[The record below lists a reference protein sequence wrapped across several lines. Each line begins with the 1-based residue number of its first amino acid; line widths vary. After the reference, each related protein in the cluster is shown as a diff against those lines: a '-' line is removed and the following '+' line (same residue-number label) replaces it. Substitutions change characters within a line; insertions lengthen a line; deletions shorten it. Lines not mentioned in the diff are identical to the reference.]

1 MKRTI
6 QDIAYFILPL
16 SLQLLVWA
24 FIHLSWMGSTDYVL
38 LSALLLVCFLLI
50 LSDFACFVVVISHI
64 IKDDSAHKLKLLL
77 LTIFLKPFY
86 VPYYYATKMRTP
98 KLKVVPIIE
107 IFLIIIFLILF
118 MIDFTLWIQTPMERD
133 DTLSQTMTF
142 HHMQYELPKDFTCET
157 VDNTMTCND
166 PYETF
171 GTSLI
176 YYTKTELNDK
186 EGESYFEA
194 ILATY
199 EGEEGYQVIEPK
211 SYHEAISM
219 TYYTTSFR
227 AKVEGSLY
235 LFQLSLFENDSDEI
249 YILIQL
255 SNEVF
260 QNDAYLMDT
269 IEENMKYYNVGI
281 LA

>member
-6 QDIAYFILPL
+6 QDIAYFILSL

-64 IKDDSAHKLKLLL
+64 IKDGSAHKLKLLL

-107 IFLIIIFLILF
+107 IFLIILFLILF
-118 MIDFTLWIQTPMERD
+118 MIDFTLWVQTPMERD

-142 HHMQYELPKDFTCET
+142 HHMQYELPKDFTCEI

-176 YYTKTELNDK
+176 YYTKAELNDK
-186 EGESYFEA
+186 EEESYFDA

-199 EGEEGYQVIEPK
+199 EKEEDYQVIEPK
-211 SYHEAISM
+211 SYHETTFMA
-219 TYYTTSFR
+219 YYTTSFR

>member
-64 IKDDSAHKLKLLL
+64 IKDGSNHKLKLLL

-107 IFLIIIFLILF
+107 IFLIIIFVILF
-118 MIDFTLWIQTPMERD
+118 IIDFTLWIQTPMERD

-142 HHMQYELPKDFTCET
+142 HHMQYKLPKDFTCET

-186 EGESYFEA
+186 EGESYFDA

-199 EGEEGYQVIEPK
+199 EKEEDYQVIEPK
-211 SYHEAISM
+211 SYHETTFM
-219 TYYTTSFR
+219 TYYTTRFR

-260 QNDAYLMDT
+260 QNDAALMT
-269 IEENMKYYNVGI
+269 EIENNMKYYNIGI

>member
-6 QDIAYFILPL
+6 QDIAYFILSL

-64 IKDDSAHKLKLLL
+64 IKDGSDHKLKLLL

-107 IFLIIIFLILF
+107 IFLIILFLILF
-118 MIDFTLWIQTPMERD
+118 MIDFTLWVQTPMERD

-142 HHMQYELPKDFTCET
+142 HHMQYELPKDFTCEI

-176 YYTKTELNDK
+176 YYTKAELNDK
-186 EGESYFEA
+186 EEESYFDA

-199 EGEEGYQVIEPK
+199 EKEEGYQVIEPK

>member
-6 QDIAYFILPL
+6 QDIAYFILSL

-64 IKDDSAHKLKLLL
+64 IKDGSDHKLKLLL

-107 IFLIIIFLILF
+107 IFLIILFLILF
-118 MIDFTLWIQTPMERD
+118 MIDFTLWVQTPMERD

-142 HHMQYELPKDFTCET
+142 HHMQYELPKDFTCEI

-176 YYTKTELNDK
+176 YYTKAELNDK
-186 EGESYFEA
+186 EEESYFDA

-199 EGEEGYQVIEPK
+199 EKEEDYQVIEPK
-211 SYHEAISM
+211 SYHETTFM

>member
-64 IKDDSAHKLKLLL
+64 IKDGSAHKLKLLL

-98 KLKVVPIIE
+98 KLKVVSIIE
-107 IFLIIIFLILF
+107 IFLIIIFVILF
-118 MIDFTLWIQTPMERD
+118 IIDFTLWIQTPMERD

-186 EGESYFEA
+186 EGESYFDA

-235 LFQLSLFENDSDEI
+235 LFQLSLFENGSDEI

>member
-50 LSDFACFVVVISHI
+50 LSDFACFVLTISHI
-64 IKDDSAHKLKLLL
+64 IKDGSNHKLELLL

-98 KLKVVPIIE
+98 KLKIVSIIE
-107 IFLIIIFLILF
+107 IFLIILFLILF

-176 YYTKTELNDK
+176 YYTKAELNDK

-199 EGEEGYQVIEPK
+199 EGEEDYQGIEPK
-211 SYHEAISM
+211 SYHETTFM

>member
-6 QDIAYFILPL
+6 QDIAYFILSL

-64 IKDDSAHKLKLLL
+64 IKDGSDHKLKLLL

-107 IFLIIIFLILF
+107 IFLIILFLILF
-118 MIDFTLWIQTPMERD
+118 MIDFTLWVQTPIERD

-142 HHMQYELPKDFTCET
+142 HHMQYELPKDFTCEI

-176 YYTKTELNDK
+176 YYTKAELNDK
-186 EGESYFEA
+186 EEESYFDA

-199 EGEEGYQVIEPK
+199 EKEEDYQVIEPK
-211 SYHEAISM
+211 SYHETTFMA
-219 TYYTTSFR
+219 YYTTSFR

>member
-64 IKDDSAHKLKLLL
+64 IKDGSAHKLKLLL

-107 IFLIIIFLILF
+107 IFLTILFLILF

-199 EGEEGYQVIEPK
+199 EKEEDYQVIEPK
-211 SYHEAISM
+211 SHHETTFM

>member
-50 LSDFACFVVVISHI
+50 LSDFACFVLTISHI
-64 IKDDSAHKLKLLL
+64 IKDGSNHKLELLL

-98 KLKVVPIIE
+98 KLKVVPIVE

-176 YYTKTELNDK
+176 YYTKAELNDK
-186 EGESYFEA
+186 EGESYFDA

-199 EGEEGYQVIEPK
+199 EKEEDYQVIEPK
-211 SYHEAISM
+211 SYHETTFM

>member
-50 LSDFACFVVVISHI
+50 LSDFACFVLTISHI
-64 IKDDSAHKLKLLL
+64 IKDGSNHKLELLL

-98 KLKVVPIIE
+98 KLKIVSIIE
-107 IFLIIIFLILF
+107 IFLIILFLILF

-142 HHMQYELPKDFTCET
+142 HHMQYGLPEDFTCET

-176 YYTKTELNDK
+176 YYTKAELNDK

-199 EGEEGYQVIEPK
+199 EKEEDYQVIEPK
-211 SYHEAISM
+211 SYHETTFM

>member
-50 LSDFACFVVVISHI
+50 LSDFACFVLTISHI
-64 IKDDSAHKLKLLL
+64 IKDGSNHKLELLL

-107 IFLIIIFLILF
+107 IFLIIIFVILF
-118 MIDFTLWIQTPMERD
+118 IIDFTLWIQTPMERD
-133 DTLSQTMTF
+133 DTLSQTMMF

-176 YYTKTELNDK
+176 YYTKAELNDK
-186 EGESYFEA
+186 EEESYFDA

-199 EGEEGYQVIEPK
+199 EKEEDYQVIEPK
-211 SYHEAISM
+211 SYHETTFM

>member
-64 IKDDSAHKLKLLL
+64 IKDGSAHKLKLLL

-176 YYTKTELNDK
+176 YYTKAELNDK
-186 EGESYFEA
+186 VGESYFDA

-199 EGEEGYQVIEPK
+199 EGE
-211 SYHEAISM
+211 A
-219 TYYTTSFR
+219 
-227 AKVEGSLY
+227 
-235 LFQLSLFENDSDEI
+235 D
-249 YILIQL
+249 
-255 SNEVF
+255 
-260 QNDAYLMDT
+260 
-269 IEENMKYYNVGI
+269 
-281 LA
+281 

>member
-6 QDIAYFILPL
+6 QDITYFILPL

-24 FIHLSWMGSTDYVL
+24 FIHLSLMESTNYVL
-38 LSALLLVCFLLI
+38 LFILLLVSFLLL
-50 LSDFACFVVVISHI
+50 LSDFVCFVSVICHI
-64 IKDDSAHKLKLLL
+64 IKKSPNHKLKPLL
-77 LTIFLKPFY
+77 LTVFLKPFY

-176 YYTKTELNDK
+176 YYTKAELNDK
-186 EGESYFEA
+186 EGESYFDA

-199 EGEEGYQVIEPK
+199 EGEEDYQVIEPK
-211 SYHEAISM
+211 SYHETTFM

>member
-176 YYTKTELNDK
+176 YYTKSELNNK
-186 EGESYFEA
+186 EGESYFDA
-194 ILATY
+194 ILTTY
-199 EGEEGYQVIEPK
+199 EGEEDYQVIEPK
-211 SYHEAISM
+211 SYHETTFM

>member
-6 QDIAYFILPL
+6 QDIAYFILSL

-64 IKDDSAHKLKLLL
+64 IKDGSDHKLKLLL

-107 IFLIIIFLILF
+107 IFLIILFLILF
-118 MIDFTLWIQTPMERD
+118 MIDFTLWVQTPMERD

-142 HHMQYELPKDFTCET
+142 HHMQYELPKDFTCEI

-176 YYTKTELNDK
+176 YYTKAELNDK
-186 EGESYFEA
+186 EEESYFDA

-199 EGEEGYQVIEPK
+199 EKEEDYQVIEPK
-211 SYHEAISM
+211 SYHETTFMA
-219 TYYTTSFR
+219 YYTTSFR

>member
-50 LSDFACFVVVISHI
+50 LSDFACFVLTISHI
-64 IKDDSAHKLKLLL
+64 IKDGSNHKLELLL

-86 VPYYYATKMRTP
+86 VPYYYATKMRIP

-176 YYTKTELNDK
+176 YYTKAELNDK

-199 EGEEGYQVIEPK
+199 EKEEDYQVIEPK
-211 SYHEAISM
+211 SYHETTFM

>member
-64 IKDDSAHKLKLLL
+64 IKDGSAHKLKLLL

-107 IFLIIIFLILF
+107 IFLIIIFVILF
-118 MIDFTLWIQTPMERD
+118 IIDFTLWIQTPMERD

-186 EGESYFEA
+186 EGESYFDA

-199 EGEEGYQVIEPK
+199 EGEEDYQVIEPK
-211 SYHEAISM
+211 SYHETTFM

-235 LFQLSLFENDSDEI
+235 LFRLSLFENDSDEI

>member
-64 IKDDSAHKLKLLL
+64 IKDSSNHKLKLLL

-107 IFLIIIFLILF
+107 IFLTILFLILF

-176 YYTKTELNDK
+176 YYTKAELNDK
-186 EGESYFEA
+186 EEESYFDA

-199 EGEEGYQVIEPK
+199 EKEEGYQVIEPK
-211 SYHEAISM
+211 SYHETTFM

>member
-6 QDIAYFILPL
+6 QDIAYFILSL

-64 IKDDSAHKLKLLL
+64 IKDGSDHKLKLLL
-77 LTIFLKPFY
+77 LMIFLKPFY

-107 IFLIIIFLILF
+107 IFLIILFLILF
-118 MIDFTLWIQTPMERD
+118 MIDFTLWVQTPMERD

-142 HHMQYELPKDFTCET
+142 HHMQYELPKDFTCEI

-176 YYTKTELNDK
+176 YYTKAELNDK
-186 EGESYFEA
+186 EEESYFDA

-199 EGEEGYQVIEPK
+199 EKEEDYQVIEPK
-211 SYHEAISM
+211 SYHETTFMA
-219 TYYTTSFR
+219 YYTTSFR

>member
-24 FIHLSWMGSTDYVL
+24 FIHLSWMGNTDYVL

-118 MIDFTLWIQTPMERD
+118 MIDFTLWIQTPMERN

-176 YYTKTELNDK
+176 YYTKAELNDK
-186 EGESYFEA
+186 EGESYFDA

-199 EGEEGYQVIEPK
+199 EGEEDYQVIEPK
-211 SYHEAISM
+211 SYHETTFM

>member
-50 LSDFACFVVVISHI
+50 LSDFACFVSVISHI
-64 IKDDSAHKLKLLL
+64 IKDGSDHKLKLLL

-86 VPYYYATKMRTP
+86 VPYYYATKMRNP
-98 KLKVVPIIE
+98 KLTVVPIIE
-107 IFLIIIFLILF
+107 IFLIITFLVLF
-118 MIDFTLWIQTPMERD
+118 IIDVANWVQTTMAREEN
-133 DTLSQTMTF
+133 LSQLVTF
-142 HHMQYELPKDFTCET
+142 HHMQYKLPDDFTCET
-157 VDNTMTCND
+157 VGNTMTCND

-176 YYTKTELNDK
+176 YYTKMELNDK
-186 EGESYFEA
+186 EGESYFDA

-199 EGEEGYQVIEPK
+199 EVEEDYQLVEPK
-211 SYHEAISM
+211 SYHEVPSM
-219 TYYTTSFR
+219 TYYTTRFR
-227 AKVEGSLY
+227 TMVEGSLY

-255 SNEVF
+255 SNELF
-260 QNDAYLMDT
+260 QNDAALMT
-269 IEENMKYYNVGI
+269 EIENNMKYYNIGI

>member
-6 QDIAYFILPL
+6 QDIAYFILSL

-64 IKDDSAHKLKLLL
+64 IKDGSAHKLKLLL

-142 HHMQYELPKDFTCET
+142 HHMQYELPKDFTCEI

-176 YYTKTELNDK
+176 YYTKAELNDK
-186 EGESYFEA
+186 EEESYFDA

-199 EGEEGYQVIEPK
+199 EKEEDYQVIEPK
-211 SYHEAISM
+211 SYHETTFMA
-219 TYYTTSFR
+219 YYTTSFR

>member
-24 FIHLSWMGSTDYVL
+24 FIHLSWMGNTDYVL

-64 IKDDSAHKLKLLL
+64 TKDGSAHKLKLLL

-176 YYTKTELNDK
+176 YYTKAELNGK
-186 EGESYFEA
+186 EGESYFDA

-199 EGEEGYQVIEPK
+199 EGEEDYQVIEPK
-211 SYHEAISM
+211 SYHETTFM

>member
-64 IKDDSAHKLKLLL
+64 IKDGSAHKLKLLL

-107 IFLIIIFLILF
+107 IFLIIIFVILF
-118 MIDFTLWIQTPMERD
+118 IIDFTLWIQTPMERD

-186 EGESYFEA
+186 EGESYFDA